1 MATPSHSIIVQR
13 TSNLEQ
19 RRMFAYGARNH
30 AEAAKQIAPQL
41 TGFEI
46 VAIVDMPPPSTPKPK
61 IQWKSDGER

>member
-1 MATPSHSIIVQR
+1 MASPSHSIIVQR

-19 RRMFAYGARNH
+19 RRMFAYGAKSQ

-41 TGFEI
+41 AGFEI
-46 VAIVDMPPPSTPKPK
+46 VMIIDMPPPFVPKPK